1 MYHLK
6 DDDFNTICKVL
17 PKLEA
22 INIHESYQISNRVM
36 VPILSLLK
44 NIERVCLDNKVLICQ
59 KNAYQGVVTE
69 KEWSCIRADS
79 LKYLMINSDN
89 LTQDVIDSYLKA
101 CINLKRFIMNGLVL
115 KRLRQN
121 VKEGLGP
128 DTITFQAAEDLRLG
142 FTVKKDIRI
151 ANLLKDRY
159 EPAYSSS
166 MLKII
171 KQQQMGDY
179 SDEEQLDEL
188 LNEFEE
194 PQF

>member
-1 MYHLK
+1 
-6 DDDFNTICKVL
+6 
-17 PKLEA
+17 
-22 INIHESYQISNRVM
+22 
-36 VPILSLLK
+36 
-44 NIERVCLDNKVLICQ
+44 
-59 KNAYQGVVTE
+59 
-69 KEWSCIRADS
+69 
-79 LKYLMINSDN
+79 
-89 LTQDVIDSYLKA
+89 
-101 CINLKRFIMNGLVL
+101 MNGLVL

-179 SDEEQLDEL
+179 SDEEELDEL